1 MRALWISSGPLVW
14 ALHFTALY
22 GFAALACARG
32 FAQVLPWVVAAATL
46 VAGALAGAL
55 VLRHARRGDF
65 IDWLTAAL
73 AAFALLAIA
82 WQAVPAFVVP
92 SCG

>member
-14 ALHFTALY
+14 ALHFAALY

-32 FAQVLPWVVAAATL
+32 FAHAVPWIVATATL
-46 VAGALAGAL
+46 VAAALAGVL
-55 VLRHARRGDF
+55 VLRHAKRGDF

-82 WQAVPAFVVP
+82 WQALPAFVVP
-92 SCG
+92 VCG